1 MGKYSDFPSQT
12 PQVKPNSAIYTPKH
26 PRYFYMGVTPSPT
39 PVVKRPNSGTIN
51 Q

>member
-26 PRYFYMGVTPSPT
+26 PRYFYVGVTPSPAPRT
-39 PVVKRPNSGTIN
+39 RGSGTIN